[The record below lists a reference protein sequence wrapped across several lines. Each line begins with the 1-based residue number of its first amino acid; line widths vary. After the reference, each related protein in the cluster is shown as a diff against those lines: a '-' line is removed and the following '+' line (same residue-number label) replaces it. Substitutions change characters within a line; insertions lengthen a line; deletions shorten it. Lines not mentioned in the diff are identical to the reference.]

1 MVCFLCL
8 IAMVHYSLVAT
19 CNFTKRWMNWRRQF
33 QLLREIQHTTD
44 LMRPKLGEE
53 GAGLALHVT
62 RYFSQD
68 SF

>member
-1 MVCFLCL
+1 
-8 IAMVHYSLVAT
+8 
-19 CNFTKRWMNWRRQF
+19 
-33 QLLREIQHTTD
+33 
-44 LMRPKLGEE
+44 MRPKLGEE